1 MDELALEKKKVE
13 ESEYVNIVW
22 VELSE
27 GEKKALESDTYESNY

>member
-22 VELSE
+22 VKLSE
-27 GEKKALESDTYESNY
+27 GEKKALESDAYESNL